1 MPPEW
6 RSLTETEQVPVR
18 DNRPIG
24 SGHPNLV
31 QRLLIALGRNSF
43 LKRGVFRGALTRL
56 VFGLGRGPLDIGFR
70 GARYRIRRENNLIE
84 YGLLLVP
91 DYNSAD
97 IDFLLEGAAET
108 ANFVD
113 LGSNIGLYALPLA
126 VACPQGRVVA
136 IDANARM
143 VEELL
148 WNAAASSVSNL
159 SAVHVAVSDTEGF
172 ADLLIRKDDLA
183 IVSVAQSDTGKV
195 PMRRLAVV
203 LQEAGLDA
211 VYGLKIDI
219 EGHEDRAL
227 VPFLDEAPAHLLPR
241 RIVIEHPWPDADYPG
256 CTDAFARHGY
266 RLAGRSNNNSFYLR
280 DG

>member
-1 MPPEW
+1 MAKVW
-6 RSLTETEQVPVR
+6 RSLTEMEQTLVS
-18 DNRPIG
+18 DFQSYGGHRPN
-24 SGHPNLV
+24 PL
-31 QRLLIALGRNSF
+31 QKALIALGRHSF

-56 VFGLGRGPLDIGFR
+56 IFGVGGGPLDIGFR

-91 DYNSAD
+91 DYNAKD
-97 IDFLLEGAAET
+97 IDFLLEGAGEG

-126 VACPQGRVVA
+126 VACPMGRVVA
-136 IDANARM
+136 VDANAKM
-143 VEELL
+143 VEELI
-148 WNAAASSVSNL
+148 WNAEATGLSNL
-159 SAVHVAVSDTEGF
+159 TAVHAAVSDTDGR

-183 IVSVAQSDTGKV
+183 IVSVEESATGPV
-195 PMRRLAVV
+195 PMRKLVAVLAEV
-203 LQEAGLDA
+203 GLDA

-227 VPFLDEAPAHLLPR
+227 VPFLDEGPAHLMPR
-241 RIVIEHPWPDADYPG
+241 RIVIEHPSPDADYPG
-256 CTDAFARHGY
+256 CAAAFARHGY
-266 RLAGRSNNNSFYLR
+266 RLVGRSNNNSFYLR